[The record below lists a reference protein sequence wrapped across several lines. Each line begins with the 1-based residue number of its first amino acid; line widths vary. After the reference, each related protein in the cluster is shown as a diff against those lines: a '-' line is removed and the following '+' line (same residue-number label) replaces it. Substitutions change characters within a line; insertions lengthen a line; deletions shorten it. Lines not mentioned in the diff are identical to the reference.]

1 MKELEE
7 TALNNASFYGRIFA
21 KAGGITQGIQ
31 VVAKEHFNIANLKP
45 VTMSGITE
53 CKVNLLKLK
62 MGKSLENFFEGM
74 ACDGG
79 CLNGALCIHHGPKNV
94 LEIDKF
100 GKQAKEQNIVNSINL
115 YKLNNQKN
123 KEEENE

>member
-1 MKELEE
+1 MMKR
-7 TALNNASFYGRIFA
+7 TFLNL
-21 KAGGITQGIQ
+21 Q
-31 VVAKEHFNIANLKP
+31 NI
-45 VTMSGITE
+45 
-53 CKVNLLKLK
+53 KVNLLKLK
-62 MGKSLENFFEGM
+62 VGKSLENFFEGM

>member
-1 MKELEE
+1 MMKR
-7 TALNNASFYGRIFA
+7 TFLNL
-21 KAGGITQGIQ
+21 Q
-31 VVAKEHFNIANLKP
+31 NI
-45 VTMSGITE
+45 
-53 CKVNLLKLK
+53 KVNLLKLK
-62 MGKSLENFFEGM
+62 VGKSLENFFEGM

-79 CLNGALCIHHGPKNV
+79 CLNGALYIHHGPKNV

>member
-1 MKELEE
+1 
-7 TALNNASFYGRIFA
+7 
-21 KAGGITQGIQ
+21 
-31 VVAKEHFNIANLKP
+31 
-45 VTMSGITE
+45 
-53 CKVNLLKLK
+53 

-79 CLNGALCIHHGPKNV
+79 CLNGALCIHHGPKNM

>member
-1 MKELEE
+1 
-7 TALNNASFYGRIFA
+7 
-21 KAGGITQGIQ
+21 
-31 VVAKEHFNIANLKP
+31 
-45 VTMSGITE
+45 MSGITE

-100 GKQAKEQNIVNSINL
+100 GKQAKEQNIDNSINL